1 MAHMEQAP
9 ELCYP
14 RNGGFSDL
22 RFRRMAYGLR
32 VQDYYDWNLPTVVM
46 SEVAKKW
53 YVVRTAGGKEK
64 KAKEYI
70 EKEIE
75 NNGLQDLVSQVLIPT
90 EKYFQI
96 KNGKRV
102 SAERVLFPGY
112 IYIEAALT
120 GELEHIIKNLTFVAG
135 FLSENVEVVEEKKS
149 DVNGK
154 TRMVKVVKRVPVP
167 LRAAEVARILGA
179 IDTLADQDE
188 ETVTPFSVGEP
199 IKITDGPFN
208 GFEGTVE
215 KIMDDKRKLAV
226 TVKIFGR
233 KTLVELNF
241 AQVTKV

>member
-1 MAHMEQAP
+1 MV
-9 ELCYP
+9 
-14 RNGGFSDL
+14 
-22 RFRRMAYGLR
+22 YGLR
-32 VQDYYDWNLPTVVM
+32 VQGCYDWNLPIVIM

-75 NNGLQDLVSQVLIPT
+75 NNGLQDRVSQVLIPT
-90 EKYFQI
+90 EKYYQI

-112 IYIEAALT
+112 VYIEAALT
-120 GELEHIIKNLTFVAG
+120 GEIEHIIKNLTFVAG
-135 FLSENVEVVEEKKS
+135 FLSENTVVKEERTE
-149 DVNGK
+149 NGK
-154 TRMVKVVKRVPVP
+154 KKMVSVVKKVPVP
-167 LRAAEVARILGA
+167 LRPAEIARILGA
-179 IDTLADQDE
+179 LDTLADQEE
-188 ETVTPFSVGEP
+188 ETVTPFAVGEP

>member
-1 MAHMEQAP
+1 MADLEQAS
-9 ELCYP
+9 ELCHSRY
-14 RNGGFSDL
+14 GGFSDL
-22 RFRRMAYGLR
+22 CRCRVAYGLR
-32 VQDYYDWNLPTVVM
+32 VQDYYDWNLPIIIM
-46 SEVAKKW
+46 SDVAKKW

-75 NNGLQDLVSQVLIPT
+75 NNGLQDRVSQVLIPT
-90 EKYFQI
+90 EKYYQI

-112 IYIEAALT
+112 VYVEADLT
-120 GELEHIIKNLTFVAG
+120 GEIEHIIKNLTFVAG
-135 FLSENVEVVEEKKS
+135 FLSENVETVEEKRV
-149 DVNGK
+149 DGK
-154 TRMVKVVKRVPVP
+154 VKMVKTIKRVPVP
-167 LRAAEVARILGA
+167 LRQSEIARILGA
-179 IDTLADQDE
+179 IDTMADQDE
-188 ETVTPFSVGEP
+188 ETVTPFAVGEP

>member
-1 MAHMEQAP
+1 
-9 ELCYP
+9 
-14 RNGGFSDL
+14 
-22 RFRRMAYGLR
+22 
-32 VQDYYDWNLPTVVM
+32 M

-75 NNGLQDLVSQVLIPT
+75 NHGLQDHISQVLIPT
-90 EKYFQI
+90 EKYYQI

-112 IYIEAALT
+112 IYMEANLT
-120 GELEHIIKNLTFVAG
+120 GEIEHIIKDINFVAG
-135 FLSENVEVVEEKKS
+135 FLSENVEVIEEKHI
-149 DVNGK
+149 DGK
-154 TRMVKVVKRVPVP
+154 DKKVKTIKRVPVP
-167 LRAAEVARILGA
+167 LRQSEIARILGA
-179 IDTLADQDE
+179 IDTMADQDE
-188 ETVTPFSVGEP
+188 ETVTPFAVGEP
-199 IKITDGPFN
+199 IKINDGPFN

>member
-1 MAHMEQAP
+1 
-9 ELCYP
+9 
-14 RNGGFSDL
+14 
-22 RFRRMAYGLR
+22 
-32 VQDYYDWNLPTVVM
+32 M
-46 SEVAKKW
+46 SEVSKKW

-75 NNGLQDLVSQVLIPT
+75 IRGLQDQVSNVIVPT

-102 SAERVLFPGY
+102 SAERILFPGY
-112 IYIEAALT
+112 VLVEAALT
-120 GELEHIIKNLTFVAG
+120 GEIEHIIRNITFVAG
-135 FLSENVEVVEEKKS
+135 FLSENTVEEEQIIAS
-149 DVNGK
+149 NGK
-154 TRMVKVVKRVPVP
+154 PRKVKVIRKVAVP
-167 LRAAEVARILGA
+167 LRDAEVNKILGRV
-179 IDTLADQDE
+179 DELAEQDE
-188 ETVTPFSVGEP
+188 ETITPFEIGEAV
-199 IKITDGPFN
+199 KITDGPFN

>member
-1 MAHMEQAP
+1 
-9 ELCYP
+9 
-14 RNGGFSDL
+14 
-22 RFRRMAYGLR
+22 
-32 VQDYYDWNLPTVVM
+32 M
-46 SEVAKKW
+46 SETAKKW

-75 NNGLQDLVSQVLIPT
+75 AHGLQDHVSQVLIPT
-90 EKYFQI
+90 EKYYQI

-120 GELEHIIKNLTFVAG
+120 GEIEHIIKNITFVAG
-135 FLSENVEVVEEKKS
+135 FLSENTETVEERR
-149 DVNGK
+149 VEGGK
-154 TRMVKVVKRVPVP
+154 VKMVKTVKRVPVP
-167 LRAAEVARILGA
+167 LRQSEIARILGA

-188 ETVTPFSVGEP
+188 ETVTPFAVGEP

>member
-1 MAHMEQAP
+1 MA
-9 ELCYP
+9 
-14 RNGGFSDL
+14 D
-22 RFRRMAYGLR
+22 GLR
-32 VQDYYDWNLPTVVM
+32 VQDYYDWNLPIVIM

-90 EKYFQI
+90 EKYYQI

-135 FLSENVEVVEEKKS
+135 FLSENREVEETRTVDGKEKK
-149 DVNGK
+149 
-154 TRMVKVVKRVPVP
+154 VKVVKRVAVP
-167 LRAAEVARILGA
+167 LRQAEIARILGA
-179 IDTLADQDE
+179 LDTMAEQDE

>member
-1 MAHMEQAP
+1 MEQTH
-9 ELCYP
+9 ELSYP
-14 RNGGFSDL
+14 RYGGFSDM
-22 RFRRMAYGLR
+22 RRGRMGYGLR
-32 VQDYYDWNLPTVVM
+32 VQDHHDRDLPVVIM
-46 SEVAKKW
+46 SETAKKW

-75 NNGLQDLVSQVLIPT
+75 AHGLQDHVSQVLIPT
-90 EKYFQI
+90 EKYYQI

-120 GELEHIIKNLTFVAG
+120 GEIEHIIKNITFVAG
-135 FLSENVEVVEEKKS
+135 FLSENTETVEERR
-149 DVNGK
+149 VEGGK
-154 TRMVKVVKRVPVP
+154 VKMVKTVKRVPVP
-167 LRAAEVARILGA
+167 LRQSEIARILGA
-179 IDTLADQDE
+179 IDTMADQDE
-188 ETVTPFSVGEP
+188 ETITPFSVGEP
-199 IKITDGPFN
+199 IKITDGPVN

>member
-1 MAHMEQAP
+1 MADLEQAP
-9 ELCYP
+9 ELCHSRY
-14 RNGGFSDL
+14 GGFSDL
-22 RFRRMAYGLR
+22 RRCRMAYGLR
-32 VQDYYDWNLPTVVM
+32 VQDYYDWNLPIVIM

-75 NNGLQDLVSQVLIPT
+75 NNGLQDRVSQVLIPT
-90 EKYFQI
+90 EKYYQI

-120 GELEHIIKNLTFVAG
+120 GEIEHIIKNITFVAG
-135 FLSENVEVVEEKKS
+135 FLSENTETVEERR
-149 DVNGK
+149 VENGK
-154 TRMVKVVKRVPVP
+154 VKMVKTVKRVPVP
-167 LRAAEVARILGA
+167 LRQAEIARILGA
-179 IDTLADQDE
+179 IDSLADQEE
-188 ETVTPFSVGEP
+188 ETVTPFAVGEP

>member
-1 MAHMEQAP
+1 
-9 ELCYP
+9 
-14 RNGGFSDL
+14 
-22 RFRRMAYGLR
+22 
-32 VQDYYDWNLPTVVM
+32 M

-90 EKYFQI
+90 EKYYQI

-135 FLSENVEVVEEKKS
+135 FLSENTELTLSPTSSTVLLP
-149 DVNGK
+149 
-154 TRMVKVVKRVPVP
+154 KR
-167 LRAAEVARILGA
+167 
-179 IDTLADQDE
+179 
-188 ETVTPFSVGEP
+188 
-199 IKITDGPFN
+199 
-208 GFEGTVE
+208 
-215 KIMDDKRKLAV
+215 
-226 TVKIFGR
+226 
-233 KTLVELNF
+233 
-241 AQVTKV
+241 

>member
-1 MAHMEQAP
+1 MRR
-9 ELCYP
+9 C
-14 RNGGFSDL
+14 
-22 RFRRMAYGLR
+22 RMAYGLR
-32 VQDYYDWNLPTVVM
+32 VQDYYDWNLPIVIM

-75 NNGLQDLVSQVLIPT
+75 NNGLQDRVSQVLIPT
-90 EKYFQI
+90 EKYYQI

-135 FLSENVEVVEEKKS
+135 FLSENKVVEEERNENGVKK
-149 DVNGK
+149 K
-154 TRMVKVVKRVPVP
+154 VKVVKKVPVP
-167 LRAAEVARILGA
+167 LRPAEIARVLGA
-179 IDTLADQDE
+179 LDTLADQEE
-188 ETVTPFSVGEP
+188 ETITPFAVGEP

>member
-1 MAHMEQAP
+1 
-9 ELCYP
+9 
-14 RNGGFSDL
+14 
-22 RFRRMAYGLR
+22 
-32 VQDYYDWNLPTVVM
+32 M

-75 NNGLQDLVSQVLIPT
+75 NHGLQDHISQVLIPT
-90 EKYFQI
+90 EKYYQI

-112 IYIEAALT
+112 IYMEANLT
-120 GELEHIIKNLTFVAG
+120 GEIEHIIKDITFVAG
-135 FLSENVEVVEEKKS
+135 FLSENVEVVEEKHI
-149 DVNGK
+149 DGK
-154 TRMVKVVKRVPVP
+154 DKKVKTIKRVPVP
-167 LRAAEVARILGA
+167 LRQSEIARILGA
-179 IDTLADQDE
+179 IDTMADQDE
-188 ETVTPFSVGEP
+188 ETVTPFTMGEP
-199 IKITDGPFN
+199 IKINDGPFN

>member
-1 MAHMEQAP
+1 
-9 ELCYP
+9 
-14 RNGGFSDL
+14 
-22 RFRRMAYGLR
+22 
-32 VQDYYDWNLPTVVM
+32 M
-46 SEVAKKW
+46 SEVSKKW

-75 NNGLQDLVSQVLIPT
+75 IRGLQDQVSTVLVPT

-102 SAERVLFPGY
+102 SAERILFPGY
-112 IYIEAALT
+112 VLVEAALT
-120 GELEHIIKNLTFVAG
+120 GEIEHIIRNITFVAG
-135 FLSENVEVVEEKKS
+135 FLSENTVEEEQVIAS
-149 DVNGK
+149 NGK
-154 TRMVKVVKRVPVP
+154 QRKVKVIRKVAVP
-167 LRAAEVARILGA
+167 LRDAEVNKILGRV
-179 IDTLADQDE
+179 DELAEQDE
-188 ETVTPFSVGEP
+188 ETVTPFAIGEP
-199 IKITDGPFN
+199 VKITDGPFN

-241 AQVTKV
+241 AQVTKL